1 MASARSETKTR
12 RLASSLT
19 CEGKARSMD
28 ELTPEELIIQ
38 DAEKRIRRILID
50 LEEATGKRVDHVE
63 VDTRNFVNLHTEI
76 TLTK

>member
-1 MASARSETKTR
+1 
-12 RLASSLT
+12 
-19 CEGKARSMD
+19 MD